1 MIETA
6 LERPLRILHVHAVEE
21 SRGGESQTL
30 ALMENL
36 AKLGHQQTL
45 LTPPG
50 SALGAEV
57 CSRGLD
63 AQPLTLPAIVRLST
77 GFDLVHAHDT
87 RAHSMAAATSR
98 VPVIASR
105 RVAPIRRGPGFRW
118 KFRRTAHFI
127 AVSHYVEQLLLEAAI
142 GPERTSVVHDGVPVL
157 APHDDN
163 ASVVLALEQN
173 RILDEAAQLSG
184 TPIQF
189 SSDLDTD
196 LSSARVFLHVV
207 HAESSG
213 FPVLQA
219 MARGVPVIASRLG
232 ALPELI
238 EDGRT
243 GLLTTNEAQ
252 AVASALARVL
262 ENPAL
267 AAEFSE
273 TGRTRAVER
282 FSMEAMVRGTLAIY
296 RAVLAPPPSSSS

>member
-1 MIETA
+1 MEK
-6 LERPLRILHVHAVEE
+6 LVYLVWDRPSRSPAGLRAQFIDDLAPQLLACSPLGLQIDLDDDAAQVASMVAIPNDELPVRAVV
-21 SRGGESQTL
+21 S
-30 ALMENL
+30 
-36 AKLGHQQTL
+36 
-45 LTPPG
+45 
-50 SALGAEV
+50 V
-57 CSRGLD
+57 WVD
-63 AQPLTLPAIVRLST
+63 
-77 GFDLVHAHDT
+77 AHDT